1 MVHNPAQASRKKE
14 APKNKLHVTGD
25 FMSAGDYIVF
35 ALMLATFGILMAG
48 IVLMGV
54 GGSANT
60 QYGNK
65 LMTARVSFQG
75 LVLIM
80 LALIFFIG
88 NP

>member
-1 MVHNPAQASRKKE
+1 
-14 APKNKLHVTGD
+14 
-25 FMSAGDYIVF
+25 MSAGDYIIF

-54 GGSANT
+54 GGNANIK
-60 QYGNK
+60 YGNR